1 MRMISEGVYKS
12 CGCVNTCFTLLK
24 LSGVLN
30 EYRELGVSAIINF
43 NKLWEEGSKTGKRF
57 FIFGSEQKEEPLKKK
72 VYKAKYQL
80 RKQIDKIG
88 FMINKLKERDE
99 HLFNKLVDALV
110 RNDQLRSKMLAT
122 EIAETR
128 KLAKTLMVTQ
138 VALERVEYR
147 LDLFLTVGETA
158 STLAPVVPVINM
170 LKTQLMKEMPE
181 IGIELSNIHEELED
195 AINSMNF
202 YGAIDG
208 DVVLSTEARKIL
220 EEAKAIAE
228 QQMRE
233 EFPNVNVGLQ
243 DTKTS

>member
-1 MRMISEGVYKS
+1 M
-12 CGCVNTCFTLLK
+12 
-24 LSGVLN
+24 
-30 EYRELGVSAIINF
+30 SAIIHF
-43 NKLWEEGSKTGKRF
+43 NKLWEEGGKTGKKF

-99 HLFNKLVDALV
+99 HLFNKLVDALI
-110 RNDQLRSKMLAT
+110 NHDQLRAKMLAA
-122 EIAETR
+122 EIAEIR

-147 LDLFLTVGETA
+147 LDLFLTIGDIA
-158 STLAPVVPVINM
+158 GTLAPVVPVISM
-170 LKTQLMKEMPE
+170 LKNQLMKEIPE

-195 AINSMNF
+195 AITSMNF

-208 DVVLSTEARKIL
+208 DVVLTTEARKIM

-228 QQMRE
+228 QQMKE
-233 EFPNVNVGLQ
+233 EFPNVNMDLQ
-243 DTKTS
+243 NAKVS